1 MSKQTDSRTPAAHA
15 DSHQQMGMR
24 WRERAEKLELQA
36 LRHSGTYGKGND
48 VYVSFIARAETLKDC
63 ANELE
68 FHCEHEWHALARL
81 PKGWQD
87 VCVKCG
93 DHRMAHTDQAQ
104 RPAE

>member
-1 MSKQTDSRTPAAHA
+1 MSKQTDSRTAEARA

-36 LRHSGTYGKGND
+36 LRHAGEYGKGND

-68 FHCEHEWHALARL
+68 FYCDHEWHALARL
-81 PKGWQD
+81 PKGWRD

-93 DHRMAHTDQAQ
+93 DHRIAHTAKSS
-104 RPAE
+104 E